1 MKSSRSHHADYEFFG
16 IMTKPLALTIRL
28 FAQYFAG
35 IHYHSALTSLVF
47 LTVARACGQSSNE
60 VPPRSVFCGSMMGLE
75 TVGRIHTGVCFST
88 MLSSIFIGLSRQEPH
103 KHKTACAVQDQSI
116 H

>member
-1 MKSSRSHHADYEFFG
+1 MKVPVPIMQIIEFFG
-16 IMTKPLALTIRL
+16 ILTKPLALTIRL
-28 FAQYFAG
+28 FANIFAG
-35 IHYHSALTSLVF
+35 HIIILALTSLVF
-47 LTVARACGQSSNE
+47 LTVAMGPAVNASMSAAS
-60 VPPRSVFCGSMMGLE
+60 VLFSVFMMALE
-75 TVGRIHTGVCFST
+75 LLVAYIQAYVFT